1 VRSKYV
7 IGADGENSQFRKWSC
22 LEQTRYEE
30 IRFSARQHFRLS
42 PWSNFAEV
50 YWGRNCQIVIAPV
63 ACDELCVAVTSREPF
78 LRLPEALAQVP
89 AVAHRLRCA
98 SPTNAMRG
106 SRAALRRLSRVC
118 RGRFAL
124 LGDAS
129 GSIDPLTGEGIG
141 LAFKQ
146 AEALAEAI
154 ARDDLQSYQ
163 TAHDRLSRIPRLM
176 SRLLLLMDK
185 HPRFREAGLRIL
197 AAEPSLFSQLLNLN
211 VGNLALSNLRFSNLL
226 RLGWQALI
234 PRPQL

>member
-1 VRSKYV
+1 
-7 IGADGENSQFRKWSC
+7 
-22 LEQTRYEE
+22 
-30 IRFSARQHFRLS
+30 
-42 PWSNFAEV
+42 
-50 YWGRNCQIVIAPV
+50 
-63 ACDELCVAVTSREPF
+63 
-78 LRLPEALAQVP
+78 
-89 AVAHRLRCA
+89 
-98 SPTNAMRG
+98 MRG